1 MVVVDTKGK
10 TARVF
15 ANTHGGEKKM
25 KKTIFVLFLAG
36 TFLTTLGIQPVS
48 AGKVE
53 TLIDKL
59 DDKGILTQPEAKPLV
74 TEIDKEEANEKVQ
87 IKYMAAAAGRKE
99 ARLIQ
104 LPKWV
109 EKMKVKGDFRFRYQ
123 SQDRDADSEVRRDR
137 WRFRL
142 RMGVVTDVNE
152 QWKAGFGLATGSD
165 DPRSTNQ
172 TLDDTFSSK
181 GVRVDYAYAQYTP
194 SEWLTAL
201 GGKFKNPLW
210 RPKDLMWDGDIRPEG
225 LAAPLKFDLRSDLQL
240 FITPAF
246 FVLDEI
252 SSTKDDAYM
261 YATQAGIG
269 WKITD
274 RVSLKVAAAYYGFE
288 HLKGNS
294 FARSS
299 GSNSTDADGKL
310 LHDYDSINLDAEV
323 GFKLDALVPY
333 LAVFGQ
339 YVKADTN
346 DDDMGY
352 LIGLKFG
359 DKKVKQFGQWGF
371 KYNYRSLEMDAW
383 PDFLPDSD
391 FYGGE
396 TNSKGHEFEFTFGL
410 AKHVTFGIDYYRT
423 ENINGPKAEEDV
435 LQLDLLL
442 KW

>member
-1 MVVVDTKGK
+1 
-10 TARVF
+10 
-15 ANTHGGEKKM
+15 M
-25 KKTIFVLFLAG
+25 KKTTFVLFLAG
-36 TFLTTLGIQPVS
+36 TVLTTLGIQPVS

-53 TLIDKL
+53 TLIEKL
-59 DDKGILTQPEAKPLV
+59 DEKGILTQSEAKQLV
-74 TEIDKEEANEKVQ
+74 TEMEKEEANEEPQVT
-87 IKYMAAAAGRKE
+87 YMAEAAGRKE
-99 ARLIQ
+99 AKLIE

-109 EKMKVKGDFRFRYQ
+109 EKMKVKGDFRFRFQ
-123 SQDRDADSEVRRDR
+123 TQDRDGDGKDRRDR

-142 RMGVVTDVNE
+142 RVGAVTDVNK
-152 QWKAGFGLATGSD
+152 QWKAGFGLATGGD

-172 TLDDTFSSK
+172 TMDDTFSSK
-181 GVRVDYAYAQYTP
+181 GVVIDYAFAQYTP
-194 SEWLTAL
+194 SEWLTAF

-210 RPKDLMWDGDIRPEG
+210 RPKDLMWDTDIRPEG
-225 LAAPLKFDLRSDLQL
+225 IAAPLKFDLRSDLKL

-246 FVLDEI
+246 FVLDEF
-252 SSTKDDAYM
+252 SGTKDDPYM
-261 YATQAGIG
+261 YVTQAGIG

-294 FARSS
+294 FTYSS
-299 GSNSTDADGKL
+299 GSNSTDAGGKL
-310 LHDYDSINLDAEV
+310 LFDYDSINLDAEV
-323 GFKLDALVPY
+323 GFKLDVLVPY
-333 LAVFGQ
+333 AAVFGQ

-359 DKKVKQFGQWGF
+359 DKKVKEFGQWGF
-371 KYNYRSLEMDAW
+371 KYNYRHLEMDAW

-396 TNSKGHEFEFTFGL
+396 TNSKGHEFEFILGL

-435 LQLDLLL
+435 AQFDLLL

>member
-1 MVVVDTKGK
+1 M
-10 TARVF
+10 
-15 ANTHGGEKKM
+15 E
-25 KKTIFVLFLAG
+25 KTIFVLFLAG

-99 ARLIQ
+99 ATFIQ

-109 EKMKVKGDFRFRYQ
+109 EKMKVKGDFRFRYE
-123 SQDRDADSEVRRDR
+123 SKDKDGDSEDRRER
-137 WRFRL
+137 LRFRL
-142 RMGVVTDVNE
+142 RIGVVTDVNE
-152 QWKAGFGLATGSD
+152 QWKAGFGLATGSN

-172 TLDDTFSSK
+172 TLDDTSSSK
-181 GVRVDYAYAQYTP
+181 DVRIDYAYAQYTH

-210 RPKDLMWDGDIRPEG
+210 RPKDLMWDSDIRPEG
-225 LAAPLKFDLRSDLQL
+225 LAAPLEFDLRSDLQL

-252 SSTKDDAYM
+252 ESTKDDPYM
-261 YATQAGIG
+261 YVTQAGIG

-274 RVSLKVAAAYYGFE
+274 QVSLRVAAAYYEFE
-288 HLKGNS
+288 NLKGNS
-294 FARSS
+294 FTRGS

-323 GFKLDALVPY
+323 GVKLDALVPY

-339 YVKADTN
+339 YVNADAS

-359 DKKVKQFGQWGF
+359 DKKVKEFGQWGF
-371 KYNYRSLEMDAW
+371 KYNYRHLERDAW

-396 TNSKGHEFEFTFGL
+396 TNAKGHEFELQFGL
-410 AKHVTFGIDYYRT
+410 AKHVTFGIDYYLT
-423 ENINGPKAEEDV
+423 ENIDGPKAEEDV
-435 LQLDLLL
+435 LQLDLFL